1 MFGWGDEWKDRR
13 EEIEKVNKG
22 RAKCCGEREI
32 FFFFFNAYKESL
44 QGKTQPWREKTSAL
58 TLIQM
63 LVRVRVVTQQ
73 GAFSPERWGN

>member
-22 RAKCCGEREI
+22 RAKCCGERGI
-32 FFFFFNAYKESL
+32 FKKNVYKESL
-44 QGKTQPWREKTSAL
+44 QGRTQPWRERTSAL

>member
-1 MFGWGDEWKDRR
+1 MLWWKGD
-13 EEIEKVNKG
+13 
-22 RAKCCGEREI
+22 

-73 GAFSPERWGN
+73 GAVFTREMGKLRNKGRSRLWKSYFGEN